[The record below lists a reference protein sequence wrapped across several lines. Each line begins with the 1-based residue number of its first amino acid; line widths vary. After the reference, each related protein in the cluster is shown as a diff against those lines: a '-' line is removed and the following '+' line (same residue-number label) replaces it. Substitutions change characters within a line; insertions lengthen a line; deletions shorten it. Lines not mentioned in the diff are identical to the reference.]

1 MCEELFVFLG
11 KTVMADEKEKTQRRV
26 YVLPTE
32 LVERITAFQND
43 MGLQSEVEAARKL
56 LDEALK
62 RRDDWRAITR
72 RFLDRLKETRFL
84 TDIGGEVLMG
94 HPLVEGMT
102 FAQDSITFKLTS
114 GEEVTIRKDGTVYA
128 EDQGQSL
135 ELDPRPSRKGGGFS
149 RELDAD
155 IPF

>member
-1 MCEELFVFLG
+1 
-11 KTVMADEKEKTQRRV
+11 MADEKEKTQRRV

-72 RFLDRLKETRFL
+72 RFLERLKQTRFL
-84 TDIGGEVLMG
+84 TDIAGEVLMG
-94 HPLVEGMT
+94 HPLVERMS
-102 FAQDSITFKLTS
+102 FAQNAISFKLLT
-114 GEEVTIRKDGTVYA
+114 GEKVTIQNDGSVHA
-128 EDQGQSL
+128 EDDNGIRL
-135 ELDPRPSRKGGGFS
+135 ELNPKNSGFS
-149 RELDAD
+149 RDLDD
-155 IPF
+155 EIPF

>member
-1 MCEELFVFLG
+1 
-11 KTVMADEKEKTQRRV
+11 MADEKEKTQRRV

-32 LVERITAFQND
+32 LVDRITAFQSD

-72 RFLDRLKETRFL
+72 RFQDKLKETRML
-84 TDIGGEVLMG
+84 TDIAGDVLVG
-94 HPLVEGMT
+94 HPLVEGIN
-102 FAQDSITFKLTS
+102 FASNSTTFKLIT
-114 GEEVTIRKDGTVYA
+114 GETVTVNKDGTVSAVDEYQN
-128 EDQGQSL
+128 EI
-135 ELDPRPSRKGGGFS
+135 ELDPKPRKDFGRGGGFS
-149 RELDAD
+149 QKLGEDDD